1 MPILTV
7 RHLTRYRYRNPVAF
21 GEHRMM
27 MRPQEAF
34 DQRLLSYDL
43 HIAPQPCTLREV
55 GDAFGNC
62 ITLAAFNRK
71 WPVLEVESRFT
82 MDHRPAFFADRRGG
96 LITGPMATPPFAY
109 DAEEAPDLARCI
121 VGSGDQTVAA
131 FAMRFVSP
139 VGPTP
144 LLHALAEM
152 TGAIRADFTYGR
164 RLTGAAQ
171 SAAET
176 LAKRTGACRDFAVLM
191 MDAARSLGLAA
202 RFVSGYVVSGTL
214 KSSGAP
220 RLGGGHTHAWLQV
233 YLPELGWVDFDPTNG
248 IVGSQGLIR
257 VATVR
262 DPAQANVL
270 SGEYDG
276 EDGDFLGMDVEV
288 DVVEV
293 SPADV
298 TEPNVRVAA

>member
-1 MPILTV
+1 MPNLTV

-34 DQRLLSYDL
+34 DQRLVGYHL
-43 HIAPQPCTLREV
+43 HVAPQPVSLRDV

-62 ITLAAFNRK
+62 ITLASFSGKARVF
-71 WPVLEVESRFT
+71 EVESRFT
-82 MDHRPAFFADRRGG
+82 VDHRPAFFADRRGG
-96 LITGPMATPPFAY
+96 LVTGPLAVPPFAY
-109 DAEEAPDLARCI
+109 SPDEAPDLARC
-121 VGSGDQTVAA
+121 VAGSGDSDVAA
-131 FAMRFVSP
+131 FARRFLSP
-139 VGPTP
+139 VGPTA

-164 RLTGAAQ
+164 RLSGPAQ
-171 SAAET
+171 SGAET
-176 LAKRTGACRDFAVLM
+176 LARRTGACRDFAVLM

-270 SGEYDG
+270 SGDFDG
-276 EDGDFLGMDVEV
+276 EAGDFLGMDVEV
-288 DVVEV
+288 DVVEI
-293 SPADV
+293 SPTDAA
-298 TEPNVRVAA
+298 EPNVRVAA